1 MQKPLTPKME
11 LLHKNVPL
19 IYHLM
24 DKYGVSKKQRMG
36 EMGQFIWEK
45 LCTYIE
51 AYDSKKG
58 TLGTWAGWQ
67 IWAAKKN
74 FLEKHYKHKNQCVPS
89 KEIFDV
95 TSREHAEDRQ
105 DYLAYDKI
113 RDTMDRVLVSTN
125 GGVSHRE
132 VIRLCWEEGVTYRNA
147 AKQLKVS
154 KARIGHIIDA
164 SKLRLQYELKDM
176 DEDQYETRRI
186 PGTKTNIR

>member
-1 MQKPLTPKME
+1 MQKPLTPNME
-11 LLHKNVPL
+11 LLHKSVPL

-95 TSREHAEDRQ
+95 TSRNTLRIDRTTSHTTRSGTRWTV
-105 DYLAYDKI
+105 YLFPPMVEYP
-113 RDTMDRVLVSTN
+113 TV
-125 GGVSHRE
+125 
-132 VIRLCWEEGVTYRNA
+132 RLFDCAGRKALHIVTLRN
-147 AKQLKVS
+147 
-154 KARIGHIIDA
+154 
-164 SKLRLQYELKDM
+164 
-176 DEDQYETRRI
+176 
-186 PGTKTNIR
+186 N